1 MKNAHVLLVED
12 DEIVAALV
20 ATNLAGQGC
29 QVTQA
34 EDGQAA
40 WELIDASATEFD
52 AILLDRD
59 MPRMDGLTLLGK
71 LRARPDTAQVP
82 VIMATA
88 LSDKA
93 SILEGLQAGAYYYLT
108 KPLQIELLLVVVQA
122 AIDQSRAY
130 RQLQQV
136 LRHTERALHFLSE
149 ATFHYRGIDE
159 VDVLAGLLA
168 RLCPQPDRVV
178 LGLHE
183 LMINAVE
190 HGNLGI
196 DYAGKSQLLLE
207 GDLPAELARR
217 QQLPE
222 NAEKRVTIHFQRT
235 PEEIRFTIEDQG
247 NGFAWN
253 PYLDFDPERI
263 FDPHGRGIAIARA
276 TSFDTLEYLGKGNRV
291 RVSVALTQG

>member
-1 MKNAHVLLVED
+1 M
-12 DEIVAALV
+12 
-20 ATNLAGQGC
+20 
-29 QVTQA
+29 
-34 EDGQAA
+34 
-40 WELIDASATEFD
+40 
-52 AILLDRD
+52 
-59 MPRMDGLTLLGK
+59 
-71 LRARPDTAQVP
+71 
-82 VIMATA
+82 
-88 LSDKA
+88 
-93 SILEGLQAGAYYYLT
+93 T

-178 LGLHE
+178 HG
-183 LMINAVE
+183 NAEE
-190 HGNLGI
+190 HGNRAF